1 MKNNK
6 IKKGSTLIESI
17 VSLFIILIAAS
28 LLNTIVISTSKSI
41 KYRNEENQGD
51 SIAYAIENEIK
62 YNITFDDLQKIL
74 NDNGEVS
81 FKYTEDIMN
90 KLLYTPLSFLE
101 KGNTDK
107 ILIKKL
113 DDNNKTF
120 RVCRYNIKIYK
131 DERLILSRDVIKSY
145 WM

>member
-131 DERLILSRDVIKSY
+131 DESMERISGAA
-145 WM
+145 